1 MSIINNLHDT
11 ELVAYLK
18 DRTNVS
24 VSMESIIESIPQAIL
39 EFINKNII
47 GFIELTN
54 SFEDY
59 QKNNLNH
66 INQAV
71 NRLTELYKDKHSCKD
86 IEINVD
92 IPEFHDF
99 KVLIQ
104 SLFYLSKITFSDALQ
119 KVTSKDSLFGL
130 IDNKYINSYTDVFG
144 SKFTTDLQA
153 KLGLVYEHNKED
165 ENDATKGQSNVET
178 LKFIAPL
185 KTEFGSNS
193 HGKTVD
199 RLGYGDIHEIHKF
212 TKTFNSVIL
221 SIINDLPKL
230 IDQCKS
236 AKLVAEKELANKKEE
251 LTETNAS
258 SIVGTAIIWGHVTN
272 ACIKA
277 LLFYTRA
284 YLEII
289 NAIYQSIA
297 KQ

>member
-1 MSIINNLHDT
+1 MSVIHNLHST
-11 ELVAYLK
+11 ELVAYLNNQT
-18 DRTNVS
+18 DIF
-24 VSMESIIESIPQAIL
+24 VSMEAVIDSIPQAIL
-39 EFINKNII
+39 EFINKNIN
-47 GFIELTN
+47 GFIELSE

-71 NRLTELYKDKHSCKD
+71 NKLTSLYKDKQNYKD

-92 IPEFHDF
+92 VPEFHDF

-119 KVTSKDSLFGL
+119 KVVNKESLFGL
-130 IDNKYINSYTDVFG
+130 MDNKYISSYSDVFE
-144 SKFTTDLQA
+144 SKFTSELQS
-153 KLGLVYEHNKED
+153 KLGLTYEYNKED

-178 LKFIAPL
+178 LRFVAPL
-185 KTEFGSNS
+185 NTEFQATS
-193 HGKTVD
+193 HGKSVD

-221 SIINDLPKL
+221 SIIEDLPKF
-230 IDQCKS
+230 IDQCKA
-236 AKLVAEKELANKKEE
+236 AKLTAEKELANKKDE
-251 LTETNAS
+251 LTEDDAS
-258 SIVGTAIIWGHVTN
+258 KIVNTAIIWGHVTDS
-272 ACIKA
+272 CVKA

-284 YLEII
+284 YLEIL

-297 KQ
+297 K

>member
-1 MSIINNLHDT
+1 MSIIHNLHDT
-11 ELVAYLK
+11 ELISYLNK
-18 DRTNVS
+18 QHDVF
-24 VSMESIIESIPQAIL
+24 VSMEAVIDSIPQAIL
-39 EFINKNII
+39 EFISKNIN
-47 GFIELTN
+47 GFVELSG

-71 NRLTELYKDKHSCKD
+71 NRLTELYKDKQNYKD
-86 IEINVD
+86 IEINID

-119 KVTSKDSLFGL
+119 KVVSKESLFGL
-130 IDNKYINSYTDVFG
+130 MDNKYINNYSDVFE
-144 SKFTTDLQA
+144 SKFTSELQS
-153 KLGLVYEHNKED
+153 KLGLVYEYNKED

-178 LKFIAPL
+178 LRFIAPL
-185 KTEFGSNS
+185 RTEFQANS
-193 HGKTVD
+193 HGKSVE
-199 RLGYGDIHEIHKF
+199 RLGYGDIGEIHKF

-221 SIINDLPKL
+221 SITEDLPKL
-230 IDQCKS
+230 VDRCKS

-251 LTETNAS
+251 LTEEDAS
-258 SIVGTAIIWGHVTN
+258 KIVGTAVIWGHVTDS
-272 ACIKA
+272 CIKA

-297 KQ
+297 K